1 MNLSILTPRQAL
13 TKAYPK
19 LLPNRNEIE
28 KFKTN
33 LVQLLNHINENES
46 EEFHKNIISS
56 FFKA

>member
-1 MNLSILTPRQAL
+1 MNFSILTPRQAL
-13 TKAYPK
+13 TKAYLK
-19 LLPNRNEIE
+19 LTPNRNEIE

>member
-1 MNLSILTPRQAL
+1 MSFSILTPRQAL
-13 TKAYPK
+13 TKAYLK
-19 LLPNRNEIE
+19 LTPNRNEIE

>member
-1 MNLSILTPRQAL
+1 MNLSILIPRQAL

-19 LLPNRNEIE
+19 LTPNRNEIE

>member
-1 MNLSILTPRQAL
+1 MSFSILTPRQAL
-13 TKAYPK
+13 TKAYLK
-19 LLPNRNEIE
+19 LTPNRNEIE
-28 KFKTN
+28 KIKTN